1 MAGWQDMVAVGERRA
16 AAVLSHL
23 VNARGPVEIDSLFA
37 AVPDFSADAATA
49 AIELDDDVDRLRSF
63 GLHIDW
69 EGPGSPFVG
78 VAAESWQHRPVSLD
92 DEDRALLARALE
104 AASPLDAETVSAA
117 QALDVDTLMP
127 EADTT
132 ISLSPRGSAARGRPE
147 AYSRLHRLAG
157 LIDRRVVVGFGY
169 PDASGAMRD
178 RALEVAG
185 LGESRGVW
193 YAVGV
198 EPGSGTM
205 TAFAVSDMRG
215 PVREVS
221 PEGAYEPPAGF
232 DLAEHLA
239 LAWRLG
245 PDPVSARVRFDREL
259 AGFMESVLAHV
270 RLDACEDGSAE
281 AVVAVGNID
290 DFVAWT
296 LMYGTH
302 ALVLEPPAAVE
313 RAREILSGVVRQ
325 HA

>member
-1 MAGWQDMVAVGERRA
+1 MAGWQDRVAVGERRA

-23 VNARGPVEIDSLFA
+23 VNARGPVEVDTLFS
-37 AVPDFSADAATA
+37 AVPDFSLDAAA

-69 EGPGSPFVG
+69 EGPGASLVG
-78 VAAESWQHRPVSLD
+78 VAAQSWQHRPVSLD

-104 AASPLDAETVSAA
+104 AASPLDSVTASAASALDAETAA
-117 QALDVDTLMP
+117 S

-157 LIDRRVVVGFGY
+157 LMERHVVAGFGY
-169 PDASGAMRD
+169 PDASGEMRD
-178 RALEVAG
+178 RALQVAG

-205 TAFAVSDMRG
+205 IAFAVSDMRG

-221 PEGAYEPPAGF
+221 PEGAYEPMPGF

-239 LAWRLG
+239 LPWRLG
-245 PDPVSARVRFDREL
+245 PDPVSARVRFDPEL

-281 AVVAVGNID
+281 AVLAVGDID
-290 DFVAWT
+290 EFVAWT

-302 ALVLEPPAAVE
+302 ALILEPPRAVE
-313 RAREILSGVVRQ
+313 RAREILSRVVRT